1 MATTTPDTSEL
12 EPGDRASGRVEAK
25 AERKNTLTRA
35 RTDRNLQYDL
45 LTAALI
51 GAAVGVS
58 ATLLIRGTT
67 VRRRSSRVG
76 VIDPALQAARRA
88 GKRGARWA
96 REHGQALW
104 DRMPHDDIGDAVR
117 GYAESAREAVDKAV
131 EREIRDLK
139 RQLRRQR
146 RRIHV

>member
-12 EPGDRASGRVEAK
+12 EQGDRASGRVEAK

-67 VRRRSSRVG
+67 ARRSRG

-88 GKRGARWA
+88 GKRSAQWA

-117 GYAESAREAVDKAV
+117 GYAESAREAVDRAV
-131 EREIRDLK
+131 DREIRDLK
-139 RQLRRQR
+139 RQLRHQKR
-146 RRIHV
+146 RLHV